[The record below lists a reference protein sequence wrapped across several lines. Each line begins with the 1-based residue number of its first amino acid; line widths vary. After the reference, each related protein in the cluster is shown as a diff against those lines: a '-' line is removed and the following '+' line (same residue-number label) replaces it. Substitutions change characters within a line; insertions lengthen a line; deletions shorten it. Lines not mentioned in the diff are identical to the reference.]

1 MSVSQ
6 QTLTEINNMINKEV
20 ECVERRKLSALTVG
34 KIYLIK
40 KIIFVTTRY
49 GKSIVVT
56 LYDRTHDVT
65 FESFLP
71 KRVAETMTNEAVES
85 MNNSSDR
92 YTLTYLG
99 QSSHVFSG
107 GNTRTLFNFGILE

>member
-6 QTLTEINNMINKEV
+6 QTLTEINNMINKDV
-20 ECVERRKLSALTVG
+20 EFVERRKFTTLTIG

-56 LYDRTHDVT
+56 LYDRTDDVI

-71 KRVAETMTNEAVES
+71 KRVVESMTNEAVES

-99 QSSHVFSG
+99 QSVCVFSG
-107 GNTRTLFNFGILE
+107 GNTRALLNFGILE